1 MLTIEILCVGKMS
14 QKWFADGFEEYR
26 KRLTAFDT
34 VRVTEIPE
42 HRVSSDSEAL
52 RREAVEKEGEQILK
66 VLREAKKA
74 KAVALCVE
82 GKQYSSEELASLIRE
97 TKQGCSR
104 LIFVIGGSDGLSDAV
119 KNACALRMSM
129 SRMTFPHQMARM
141 VLAEQLY
148 RAETI
153 NSGMKYHK

>member
-1 MLTIEILCVGKMS
+1 MFDVCIIGKGPAGLS
-14 QKWFADGFEEYR
+14 AGIY
-26 KRLTAFDT
+26 A
-34 VRVTEIPE
+34 VRAGAIT
-42 HRVSSDSEAL
+42 L
-52 RREAVEKEGEQILK
+52 
-66 VLREAKKA
+66 
-74 KAVALCVE
+74 
-82 GKQYSSEELASLIRE
+82 
-97 TKQGCSR
+97 
-104 LIFVIGGSDGLSDAV
+104 VIGGSDGLSDAV